1 MVCKGANMTDQNF
14 ENNKLRVGII
24 GAGPAG
30 AMAAYLLASQGYNT
44 LLLER
49 KKETERKVCGE
60 YLCPEGVKLLKE
72 LNLFDKLCKGFNELR
87 GMVLVSPTG
96 IIVPSYF
103 PGNSKKS
110 EKGLSLN
117 RKQFDEN
124 ILNLAVEAGACLLT
138 DKTVTSVFKN
148 ASNKWQVNTKDENF
162 EFDLL
167 IAADGRQS
175 KVGHLLGHI
184 KTIDTRRAAIHCY
197 LPRKID
203 RGQRLGEMHI
213 LSNDRYCGLD
223 PITDDQVNFSIVC
236 NSKLLKKE
244 TPLSI
249 INEAISNSK
258 RLNLMFDQVESDKQI
273 EIKIVTSLKNKNTY
287 LAGNNLAYIG
297 DAAGFIDPLTGEGIY
312 NALFS
317 AHLLVKSINQTSNLS
332 EALQLYKKKKW
343 ISGFQK
349 QTLNIFF
356 QFLIRRPFLVHLTAK
371 YLKRSQVRANEF
383 IGIIGNIHSPIIGF
397 IKMLKA

>member
-1 MVCKGANMTDQNF
+1 MTDQNF
-14 ENNKLRVGII
+14 ENSKRSVGII

-30 AMAAYLLASQGYNT
+30 AMAAYLLASQGYNAV
-44 LLLER
+44 LLER

-60 YLCPEGVKLLKE
+60 YLCPEGVKLLKD
-72 LNLFDKLCKGFNELR
+72 LNLFSRLCEGFDELR
-87 GMVLVSPTG
+87 GMILVSPTG
-96 IIVPSYF
+96 IVVPSYF
-103 PGNSKKS
+103 PKNSKKS
-110 EKGLSLN
+110 DKGLSLN

-124 ILNLAVEAGACLLT
+124 ILKLAVETGACLLS
-138 DKTVTSVFKN
+138 DKAVTGVFKN
-148 ASNKWQVNTKDENF
+148 AKGKWQVKTSDETF

-175 KVGHLLGHI
+175 KIGHLLGHI

-236 NSKLLKKE
+236 DSKLLKKE
-244 TPLSI
+244 TPLTI
-249 INEAISNSK
+249 INNAISNSK
-258 RLNLMFDQVESDKQI
+258 RLNLMFDQVTDEEQL
-273 EIKIVTSLKNKNTY
+273 EIKIVTSLKNKNTF
-287 LAGNNLAYIG
+287 LAGDNLAYIG

-317 AHLLVKSINQTSNLS
+317 AHLLVESIVKTNNLKG
-332 EALQLYKKKKW
+332 ALKLYKRKKW

-349 QTLNIFF
+349 KILNTFF
-356 QFLIRRPFLVHLTAK
+356 QSLIKRPFLIHLTAK
-371 YLKRSQVRANEF
+371 YLKSSQVRANEF
-383 IGIIGNIHSPIIGF
+383 IGIIGNIHSPIIGL

>member
-1 MVCKGANMTDQNF
+1 MTDQ
-14 ENNKLRVGII
+14 KLKNSKVRVGII

-30 AMAAYLLASQGYNT
+30 AMAAYLLASLGYNT
-44 LLLER
+44 VLLER

-72 LNLFDKLCKGFNELR
+72 LNLFDKLCKGFDELR
-87 GMVLVSPTG
+87 GMVLVSPGG
-96 IIVPSYF
+96 IVVPSYF
-103 PGNSKKS
+103 PKNSNKS

-124 ILNLAVEAGACLLT
+124 VLNLALETGATLLT
-138 DKTVTSVFKN
+138 GKTVTGVLKN
-148 ASNKWQVNTKDENF
+148 ASSKWLVKTSDEAF

-197 LPRKID
+197 LSRKID

-213 LSNDRYCGLD
+213 LSKDRYCGLD
-223 PITDDQVNFSIVC
+223 PVTDDQVNFSVVC
-236 NSKLLKKE
+236 NSELLKKE
-244 TPLSI
+244 DPLSI
-249 INEAISNSK
+249 INNAISSSK
-258 RLNLMFDQVESDKQI
+258 RLNSMFDQIESESHL
-273 EIKIVTSLKNKNTY
+273 EIKIVTSLKNNNSF

-317 AHLLVKSINQTSNLS
+317 AHLLVESITQTSNLS
-332 EALQLYKKKKW
+332 EALKLYKKKKW

-349 QTLNIFF
+349 KILNTFF
-356 QFLIRRPFLVHLTAK
+356 QFLIRRPLLVHLTAK
-371 YLKRSQVRANEF
+371 YLKRSQARANEF
-383 IGIIGNIHSPIIGF
+383 IGIIGNIHSPVVGF